1 MVVLKEGKT
10 GFLGFGGEEA
20 TVRVFRRQPEE
31 LRQEA
36 VTLAKE
42 ILEELLPLMQVSAS
56 VEVKEPSEEG
66 RAIISLE
73 INGEDLGILI
83 GRRGQT
89 LYSLQY
95 LVYLMVGHRLK
106 AHVPITI
113 DVAGYRERREEAL
126 KNLAWR
132 IAERVMDTGQ
142 PVPLEPMPASER
154 RVIHLALR
162 DYPGVITQSIGE
174 GDDRKVTIHKGG

>member
-1 MVVLKEGKT
+1 MVVLKEGKS

-20 TVRVFRRQPEE
+20 AVRVFRRQPEE
-31 LRQEA
+31 VRQA
-36 VTLAKE
+36 AATLAKE
-42 ILEELLPLMQVSAS
+42 VLEELLPLMQVSAS
-56 VEVKEPSEEG
+56 VEEKEPSEEG
-66 RAIISLE
+66 RAIVGLD

-132 IAERVMDTGQ
+132 IAERVMVTGQ

-154 RVIHLALR
+154 RIIHLALR
-162 DYPGVITQSIGE
+162 DYPGVTTQSIGE
-174 GDDRKVTIHKGG
+174 GDDRKVTIHKGD

>member
-1 MVVLKEGKT
+1 VVVLKEGKT

-42 ILEELLPLMQVSAS
+42 VLEEILPLMQVSAS

-89 LYSLQY
+89 FLL
-95 LVYLMVGHRLK
+95 G
-106 AHVPITI
+106 
-113 DVAGYRERREEAL
+113 EEV
-126 KNLAWR
+126 R
-132 IAERVMDTGQ
+132 
-142 PVPLEPMPASER
+142 PY
-154 RVIHLALR
+154 IHC
-162 DYPGVITQSIGE
+162 SIWS
-174 GDDRKVTIHKGG
+174 ILW

>member
-1 MVVLKEGKT
+1 MESLETSGKTVEEAVALALEKLGASHDEVEVVVLKEGKT

-20 TVRVFRRQPEE
+20 TVRVFRRQPEG

-42 ILEELLPLMQVSAS
+42 VLEELLPLMQVSAS

-83 GRRGQT
+83 GR
-89 LYSLQY
+89 
-95 LVYLMVGHRLK
+95 
-106 AHVPITI
+106 
-113 DVAGYRERREEAL
+113 
-126 KNLAWR
+126 
-132 IAERVMDTGQ
+132 
-142 PVPLEPMPASER
+142 
-154 RVIHLALR
+154 
-162 DYPGVITQSIGE
+162 
-174 GDDRKVTIHKGG
+174 